1 MGGSYGGLGLAG
13 VADLPGLGEEGRGE
27 PAEGQVS
34 LGAELFRRGGDLPG
48 ALPR

>member
-27 PAEGQVS
+27 PAEGQGIARHRTIS
-34 LGAELFRRGGDLPG
+34 TRR
-48 ALPR
+48 

>member
-34 LGAELFRRGGDLPG
+34 LGRTISTRR
-48 ALPR
+48 